1 MININMQQSTLIQ
14 PSRWTALISFSFG
27 TILFLIQLVLSNSVD
42 LLVLGF
48 IYVII
53 AAFINLIFV
62 IALFVEMFLRP
73 LMAEELMITLGIL
86 LLNIPIAMMYLM
98 ILFNY

>member
-1 MININMQQSTLIQ
+1 MQQSTLIQ
-14 PSRWTALISFSFG
+14 TSRWTALISFSFG
-27 TILFLIQLVLSNSVD
+27 TILFLTQLVFSNSVNIYA
-42 LLVLGF
+42 LGF
-48 IYVII
+48 NYVII

>member
-1 MININMQQSTLIQ
+1 MHHLKLIHTA
-14 PSRWTALISFSFG
+14 RWTALISFSLG
-27 TILFLIQLVLSNSVD
+27 TLLFLTQLAFSNSVD
-42 LLVLGF
+42 LLVLGLF
-48 IYVII
+48 YVII

-73 LMAEELMITLGIL
+73 LMIEELMITLGIM

-98 ILFNY
+98 ILFN